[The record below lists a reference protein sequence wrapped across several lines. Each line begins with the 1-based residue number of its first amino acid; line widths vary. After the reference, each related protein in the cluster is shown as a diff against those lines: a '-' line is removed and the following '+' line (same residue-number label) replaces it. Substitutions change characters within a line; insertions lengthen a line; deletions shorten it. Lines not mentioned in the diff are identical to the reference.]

1 MLFLVFSEAIK
12 DKKVVGAK
20 GILIGQV
27 EGIDF
32 STDTWKV
39 THFIVRWQDKVARKL
54 GYKSGIRT
62 KQNVLI
68 PVDAIDKI
76 GDVVTIKRGIEN
88 LSDLERVEAEAAS
101 PI

>member
-1 MLFLVFSEAIK
+1 LVFSQAIK

-32 STDTWKV
+32 NADTWKV
-39 THFIVRWQDKVARKL
+39 THFLVHLEDEVVRKL

-76 GDVVTIKRGIEN
+76 GDVVTIKPGIEN
-88 LSDLERVEAEAAS
+88 LSDLERVEAQAS
-101 PI
+101 PR